1 MAPKSKYKEN
11 EFLSKLPASKG
22 KVVIAVVLI
31 AVMAL
36 MWAKVF
42 FNKGPATA
50 NAQATET
57 IEQLQQELQ
66 QQNQPQVNISF
77 VDLPYIKGKN
87 DVLKRD
93 VFKIENIAAFPWS
106 QPPEKGNVE
115 VDNNDD
121 SSQKSDERI
130 IREIA
135 DKLTVEAI
143 STDKNGVPYEVF
155 IQNKVLKVGSILPVK
170 YKGSLYE
177 FNVIEI
183 QKSKVVLGWNECT
196 VTLKMSEVYSTE
208 LESDLELEL
217 ER

>member
-1 MAPKSKYKEN
+1 M
-11 EFLSKLPASKG
+11 SKLPASKG
-22 KVVIAVVLI
+22 KVVIAVVLV

-42 FNKGPATA
+42 FNKGPANA
-50 NAQATET
+50 NAQTSTT
-57 IEQLQQELQ
+57 IEELQQELMQ
-66 QQNQPQVNISF
+66 QQNKPEVNISF

-93 VFKIENIAAFPWS
+93 VFKIENTAAFPWS
-106 QPPEKGNVE
+106 LPPDKDNVRI
-115 VDNNDD
+115 DNNDD
-121 SSQKSDERI
+121 SSQNSDERI

-135 DKLTVEAI
+135 DKLTVEAVSI
-143 STDKNGVPYEVF
+143 DENGVPYEVF
-155 IQNKVLKVGSILPVK
+155 IMNRVLRVDSILPIK

-196 VTLKMSEVYSTE
+196 VTLKMSQVYSTD